1 VLDGLPKAVQMATK
15 QYLKEKCPPEVGAFT
30 GFGPIEIVREVVDLC
45 PAAAIV
51 LSAGRR
57 P

>member
-1 VLDGLPKAVQMATK
+1 MATK

-30 GFGPIEIVREVVDLC
+30 GFGSIEIVREVVDLC